1 MKLSEIT
8 KLLRL
13 AKAKADA
20 EKARF
25 AAITASQQALIEAAE
40 KHAREGSQPYEANDE
55 TITGGDLSAYGRYL
69 RRLHQAEKECR
80 RAAQALETERQA
92 RRSAL
97 SRSLGEE
104 AAWTKLRGDAAA
116 ARRKKSEDAEE
127 ASRGEF
133 VSVAVAAAARRR
145 TPG

>member
-8 KLLRL
+8 RLLRL
-13 AKAKADA
+13 TKAKADA

-25 AAITASQQALIEAAE
+25 TAITASQDALIAAANQ
-40 KHAREGSQPYEANDE
+40 HAQEGSQPYESNDE

-69 RRLHQAEKECR
+69 RRLCQAEKECR
-80 RAAQALETERQA
+80 RAAEALENEKQA
-92 RRSAL
+92 RKSAL

-104 AAWTKLRGDAAA
+104 AAWTKLRGDALA

-133 VSVAVAAAARRR
+133 VSGAAAAARR
-145 TPG
+145 GLADS